1 MSYKDTVQKI
11 LDVIGGE
18 KNVNRVTHCV
28 TRLRLELKDENLVN
42 DDDVKKIPGVIGI
55 MKKNGQ
61 YQIILGNDVANYYKE
76 FVKLGNFE
84 SDSVVQGHKGNI
96 LERIIEYIAGSMT
109 PIIPA
114 MLGGGMLKV
123 LVIILPMLGILQ
135 SDSQTIAFLTFFG
148 DAPYYFLPLL
158 LAYSASQKLKVTST
172 LAMSVAGVLLHPN
185 FVQMVQSGNPLS
197 LFGAPVTPASYGSS
211 VVPILIM
218 VWLMKYIEK
227 IIAKLTPAITKSFL
241 QPTLVLLVSSCI
253 ALVVVGPIGVIVG
266 EGLSNLVGQMYG
278 VAGWLTLAILG
289 AIMPFIVMTGMHWAF
304 APIFLAASI
313 ATPDV
318 LILPA
323 MLGSNLAQGAASMAV
338 ALKSKNNNTKQIAFA
353 AGFSAL
359 LAGITEPALYGV
371 TLKYKKPLYAAMIGG
386 GLAGLFAG
394 LTSVKAYLFAVPSL
408 IALPQFIYSDV
419 PSNIVN
425 ALIVAVISVVIT
437 FVLAYIFGIDEE
449 ESSSNLE
456 VKAGVSNKKMIFSP
470 ISGEI
475 IPLSD
480 VQDKTFSDK
489 LIGDGVAI
497 IPSEGKVYAP
507 FDGKITN
514 IFPTKHAIG
523 LKSDEGVELLI
534 HIGLDT
540 VELKGQ
546 GFISHVEEGDRVFKN
561 QLIFE
566 MDLNLIKTK
575 GYETVTPVIVTNT
588 NDFLD
593 VLVLPNNQTI
603 EHSKELLV
611 ILYEMGFNVFRTSIA
626 WSRIFPKGDEE
637 EPNEAGLKYYDEL
650 FDELHAHGIEPLVTL
665 SHYETPLYLARK
677 YHGWVD
683 RRMIHFYEKFA
694 RTVLERYKDKVKYW
708 LTFNEV
714 NSVLELPFTSGGID
728 IPKENLS
735 KQELYQAIHHE
746 LVASSLV
753 TKIAREINS
762 EFKVG
767 CMVLAM
773 PAYPMTPNPKDVW
786 ATHEYENLNYL
797 FSDVHVRGYYPNYAK
812 RYFKENDINIE
823 FAAEDAELLKNYT
836 VDFLSF
842 SYYMSVTQSAIPT
855 QYNSGEGNIIGGLVN
870 PYLESSEWGWQI
882 DPIGLRIILNRY
894 YDRYQIPLFIVENG
908 LGAKDQ
914 LIKDEFN
921 NLTVQDDYRIQYM
934 KEHLLQVAE
943 ALQDGVEIMG
953 YTSWGCIDC
962 VSMSTAQLSKRY
974 GLIYVDRN
982 DDGNGTFNRYKK
994 MSFTWYKGVI
1004 ESNGESLFK

>member
-109 PIIPA
+109 PII
-114 MLGGGMLKV
+114 
-123 LVIILPMLGILQ
+123 
-135 SDSQTIAFLTFFG
+135 
-148 DAPYYFLPLL
+148 
-158 LAYSASQKLKVTST
+158 
-172 LAMSVAGVLLHPN
+172 
-185 FVQMVQSGNPLS
+185 
-197 LFGAPVTPASYGSS
+197 
-211 VVPILIM
+211 
-218 VWLMKYIEK
+218 
-227 IIAKLTPAITKSFL
+227 
-241 QPTLVLLVSSCI
+241 
-253 ALVVVGPIGVIVG
+253 
-266 EGLSNLVGQMYG
+266 
-278 VAGWLTLAILG
+278 
-289 AIMPFIVMTGMHWAF
+289 
-304 APIFLAASI
+304 
-313 ATPDV
+313 
-318 LILPA
+318 PA

-611 ILYEMGFNVFRTSIA
+611 IL
-626 WSRIFPKGDEE
+626 
-637 EPNEAGLKYYDEL
+637 
-650 FDELHAHGIEPLVTL
+650 
-665 SHYETPLYLARK
+665 
-677 YHGWVD
+677 
-683 RRMIHFYEKFA
+683 
-694 RTVLERYKDKVKYW
+694 
-708 LTFNEV
+708 
-714 NSVLELPFTSGGID
+714 
-728 IPKENLS
+728 
-735 KQELYQAIHHE
+735 
-746 LVASSLV
+746 
-753 TKIAREINS
+753 
-762 EFKVG
+762 
-767 CMVLAM
+767 
-773 PAYPMTPNPKDVW
+773 
-786 ATHEYENLNYL
+786 
-797 FSDVHVRGYYPNYAK
+797 
-812 RYFKENDINIE
+812 
-823 FAAEDAELLKNYT
+823 
-836 VDFLSF
+836 
-842 SYYMSVTQSAIPT
+842 
-855 QYNSGEGNIIGGLVN
+855 
-870 PYLESSEWGWQI
+870 
-882 DPIGLRIILNRY
+882 
-894 YDRYQIPLFIVENG
+894 
-908 LGAKDQ
+908 
-914 LIKDEFN
+914 
-921 NLTVQDDYRIQYM
+921 
-934 KEHLLQVAE
+934 
-943 ALQDGVEIMG
+943 
-953 YTSWGCIDC
+953 
-962 VSMSTAQLSKRY
+962 
-974 GLIYVDRN
+974 
-982 DDGNGTFNRYKK
+982 
-994 MSFTWYKGVI
+994 
-1004 ESNGESLFK
+1004 

>member
-1 MSYKDTVQKI
+1 MSYKDKVQKI

-197 LFGAPVTPASYGSS
+197 LFGVPVTPASYGSS

-227 IIAKLTPAITKSFL
+227 MIAKLTPAVTKSFL

-359 LAGITEPALYGV
+359 LAG
-371 TLKYKKPLYAAMIGG
+371 
-386 GLAGLFAG
+386 

-408 IALPQFIYSDV
+408 IALPQFIYSDA

-456 VKAGVSNKKMIFSP
+456 VEAGVSNKKMIFSP

-611 ILYEMGFNVFRTSIA
+611 IL
-626 WSRIFPKGDEE
+626 
-637 EPNEAGLKYYDEL
+637 
-650 FDELHAHGIEPLVTL
+650 
-665 SHYETPLYLARK
+665 
-677 YHGWVD
+677 
-683 RRMIHFYEKFA
+683 
-694 RTVLERYKDKVKYW
+694 
-708 LTFNEV
+708 
-714 NSVLELPFTSGGID
+714 
-728 IPKENLS
+728 
-735 KQELYQAIHHE
+735 
-746 LVASSLV
+746 
-753 TKIAREINS
+753 
-762 EFKVG
+762 
-767 CMVLAM
+767 
-773 PAYPMTPNPKDVW
+773 
-786 ATHEYENLNYL
+786 
-797 FSDVHVRGYYPNYAK
+797 
-812 RYFKENDINIE
+812 
-823 FAAEDAELLKNYT
+823 
-836 VDFLSF
+836 
-842 SYYMSVTQSAIPT
+842 
-855 QYNSGEGNIIGGLVN
+855 
-870 PYLESSEWGWQI
+870 
-882 DPIGLRIILNRY
+882 
-894 YDRYQIPLFIVENG
+894 
-908 LGAKDQ
+908 
-914 LIKDEFN
+914 
-921 NLTVQDDYRIQYM
+921 
-934 KEHLLQVAE
+934 
-943 ALQDGVEIMG
+943 
-953 YTSWGCIDC
+953 
-962 VSMSTAQLSKRY
+962 
-974 GLIYVDRN
+974 
-982 DDGNGTFNRYKK
+982 
-994 MSFTWYKGVI
+994 
-1004 ESNGESLFK
+1004 